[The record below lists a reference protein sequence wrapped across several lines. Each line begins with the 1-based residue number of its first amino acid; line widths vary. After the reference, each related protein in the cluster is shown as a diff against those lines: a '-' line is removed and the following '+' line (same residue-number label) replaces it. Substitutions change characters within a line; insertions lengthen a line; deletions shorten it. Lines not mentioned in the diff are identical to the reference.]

1 MIHVQH
7 WFFWLFLSLYLAF
20 LAVEF
25 TLDYLNLRH
34 IEKNR
39 GKIPELFAGTFSEE
53 EYRRSIAYTRA
64 KTHYSWVKSGF
75 DALLLWTL
83 ILSGAFWSIDVWLGQ
98 WLPNHSLPHQ
108 VAYPFVVGAL
118 IYLVHLPFSVYY
130 QFVLEERFG
139 FNKMKSGT
147 FVLDQVKGIALSL
160 ALGIPL
166 LTLIFWLVPTIGPN
180 WWLAAWAV
188 LMLFQLVTAALFPI
202 VLAPIFYKFTPLQEG
217 ELKDRLERLT
227 EKLRF
232 KMAGVFTIDGS
243 RRSAHSNAF
252 FAGLGK
258 TRRIVLFDTLIQSL
272 NPAEIVAVI
281 AHEIGHNK
289 RRHILKGLVLS
300 SLTTLGSLYVLEKC
314 LEWPPFF
321 EAFGVPEP
329 SLQIGFVIFGLLS
342 SVFTFPLNPIFQW
355 LSRRNEYEADRYS
368 VEVNGD
374 KEGMISSLVKLSKDN
389 LSNLTP
395 HPWYSFYHYSHPT
408 TTERAR
414 AILAFATSRNG

>member
-1 MIHVQH
+1 MIQTQH
-7 WFFWLFLSLYLAF
+7 WFFWLFLSLYL
-20 LAVEF
+20 LHLLVEF
-25 TLDYLNLRH
+25 GLDALNLKH
-34 IEKNR
+34 LEENR
-39 GKIPELFAGTFSEE
+39 GRIPDLFLGVFSPD

-64 KTHYSWVKSGF
+64 KTHFSWAKTGF

-83 ILSGAFWSIDVWLGQ
+83 ILSGGFYRLDLWLGA
-98 WLPNHSLPHQ
+98 WLPTHSLWHQ
-108 VAYPFVVGAL
+108 VAYPFTLGAL
-118 IYLVHLPFSVYY
+118 FYALHLPFSLYY
-130 QFVLEERFG
+130 QFVLEEKFG
-139 FNKMKSGT
+139 FNRMGIKT
-147 FVLDQVKGIALSL
+147 FVGDQLKSLGLSL

-166 LTLIFWLVPTIGPN
+166 LALIFWLVPTIGPR
-180 WWLAAWAV
+180 WWLVAWGV
-188 LMLFQLVTAALFPI
+188 LMLFQLLTAALFP
-202 VLAPIFYKFTPLQEG
+202 VLFAPLFYKFTKLSEG
-217 ELKDRLERLT
+217 ELKDRLQALA

-232 KMAGVFTIDGS
+232 RMAGVFTIDGS

-252 FAGLGK
+252 FAGIGK

-272 NPAEIVAVI
+272 STAEIVSVI

-289 RRHILKGLVLS
+289 KRHILKGLLLS
-300 SLTTLGSLYVLEKC
+300 SATTLLSLWILEKC

-329 SLQIGFVIFGLLS
+329 SLQVGFVIFALLS
-342 SVFTFPLNPIFQW
+342 GVFTFPLNPIFQW

-374 KEGMISSLVKLSKDN
+374 RQAMVSSLVKLSKDN

-408 TTERAR
+408 TTERAE
-414 AILAFATSRNG
+414 AIAVLP